1 MNIIVLG
8 AGSAGLM
15 SAILIKRFQKNS
27 PFEVKI
33 IQSGKAPILGV
44 GEGTTEHV
52 QHFIQHA
59 RIDEAEFIRES
70 KATLK
75 AGVQFDDWLY
85 PGHRYIHS
93 LDSYHVEVTHDDDNL
108 YTSGRPIHNQ
118 GYNLGMYASI
128 ISEGIDTY
136 KNQSQSEGYTVG
148 YPSQFHFNNFEM

>member
-15 SAILIKRFQKNS
+15 SAILIKRFYKNS
-27 PFEVKI
+27 PFDVKI

-75 AGVQFDDWLY
+75 AGVQFEVEKIEGFDEEN
-85 PGHRYIHS
+85 PSKNTS
-93 LDSYHVEVTHDDDNL
+93 LK
-108 YTSGRPIHNQ
+108 R
-118 GYNLGMYASI
+118 
-128 ISEGIDTY
+128 
-136 KNQSQSEGYTVG
+136 
-148 YPSQFHFNNFEM
+148 